1 MNIKRRDTSDEA
13 PSDRNEKQSVELKGF
28 QRCGYGYDHRK
39 DMSIGTW
46 EFLVIEYT
54 DGTG

>member
-1 MNIKRRDTSDEA
+1 MHDT
-13 PSDRNEKQSVELKGF
+13 
-28 QRCGYGYDHRK
+28 GYDHRK

-54 DGTG
+54 DGTDRTDPLYINMNAERKDIRKWENYLSF